1 MPFADSNN
9 VSQSN
14 SFVSLTGVTSRR
26 SAGDVGT
33 VETIAAL
40 LPVSLLDCSLDLRS
54 NTARCAF
61 TRVT

>member
-1 MPFADSNN
+1 

-33 VETIAAL
+33 VETH
-40 LPVSLLDCSLDLRS
+40 R
-54 NTARCAF
+54 
-61 TRVT
+61 RVVTC